1 MTKITPHFSF
11 EEMIVTDHSEFQKG
25 VKLHA
30 KENLEKLE
38 ILCWHLE
45 AIRAIL
51 KSPLSITSAVRTKE
65 LTQAIGGSKTSQHIK
80 IEAADFVPMKKAAD
94 VAFKE
99 IKDSGYPFGQLI
111 LEKRGDVL
119 LIHIGIGTKR
129 QLFYSPE
136 QGKYEAWQENKKY
149 EV

>member
-25 VKLHA
+25 VNLHA

-38 ILCWHLE
+38 MLCWHLE

-51 KSPLSITSAVRTKE
+51 KCPLAITSAVRTKE
-65 LTQAIGGSKTSQHIK
+65 LTKAIGGSKTSQHIK
-80 IEAADFVPMKKAAD
+80 IEAADFIPMKKPAD

-99 IKDSGYPFGQLI
+99 IKESGYPFGQLI
-111 LEKRGDVL
+111 LEKRYLGFI
-119 LIHIGIGTKR
+119 IHIGTGTKR
-129 QLFYSPE
+129 QLLYSPT

>member
-25 VKLHA
+25 VKLYA

-38 ILCWHLE
+38 MLCWHLE

-80 IEAADFVPMKKAAD
+80 IEAADFVPMKKKAQD
-94 VAFKE
+94 AFEE
-99 IKDSGYPFGQLI
+99 IKESGYPFGQLI
-111 LEKRGDVL
+111 LEKRYLGFI
-119 LIHIGIGTKR
+119 IHIGTGTKR
-129 QLFYSPE
+129 QCLYSPE
-136 QGKYEAWQENKKY
+136 QGKYEAYKEGKKY
-149 EV
+149 A